1 MKTLPALPATHV
13 ATGRNGGLKLQQ
25 SFVVKHKNGMHAR
38 PCALL
43 VKNLWVFRCEA
54 DVEVNGQLAN
64 GHSIMGLMALAAGYE
79 SKMTFRITDEAAA
92 QAMVAVQRLFDSHFA
107 QAYA

>member
-1 MKTLPALPATHV
+1 MKTFPALPVTHTAAV
-13 ATGRNGGLKLQQ
+13 RRGGPTLHRTFVLRN
-25 SFVVKHKNGMHAR
+25 KNGMHAR

-43 VKNLWVFRCEA
+43 VKNLRLFRCDAE
-54 DVEVNGQLAN
+54 VEVNGQLAN

-79 SKMTFRITDEAAA
+79 SKMTFRITGEAAA